1 MRFRKTGRV
10 KAPAGTPSA
19 FRQLPKS
26 RGLDWNN
33 HKGGFDPKM
42 KKLWI
47 MLIAIMVCSF
57 AILGWV
63 GLEIF
68 REIPPIPKRVVTTE
82 GKVLI
87 DEGGISD
94 GQNVWQAMGGMQV
107 GSVWGHGSY
116 VAPDWTADYLH
127 RESLF
132 MLDHWSGGRYGKDGS
147 GLAGEE
153 KAALLQRL
161 QTLVRTNTYDPAT
174 ETLTIAPLRAAA
186 FEENLKH
193 YTDVFTNGSDEY
205 AIQRGAQSDPDRLRK
220 LNNFFFWTAW
230 ASAAN
235 RPNNS
240 ISYTSNFPSEPLV
253 ANYPT
258 SSSIIW
264 TGVSVIVLI
273 FSIGAMVW
281 FYAGWHKGAEE
292 RDTPDSDPLIGEKL
306 TPSQTA
312 TVKYFLIVSLLFLL
326 QIVMGIITAH
336 YGVEGGGF
344 YGIPLQDW
352 LPYVVSRTWHT
363 QLGIFWIATAW
374 LGAGLFIAPYIC
386 GYEPKFQ
393 KLGVDVLFLAL
404 LIVVLGSMAGQWMS
418 VMHMLPGDLWF
429 WFGHQGWEYV
439 DLGRVWQAALFI
451 GLLLWLFLIA
461 RSAVP
466 ALKGEGSKSLIVL
479 YLFTTAG
486 IAFFYAPG
494 LFWGMRSHMTVVEY
508 WRWWVVHLWVEGFFE
523 VFATVVIAFLFAR
536 LRVIRADHAAYAAL
550 LSGAIYLSGGI
561 IGTLHHLYFAGTPTV
576 ALAFGAVFSA
586 LEIVPL
592 VFVGYEALENIRHSK
607 ARPWLEQ
614 YKWIVYFFVAV
625 AFWNLVGAGVF
636 GFMINPPIALYY
648 MQGLNTTA
656 VHAHG
661 ALYGVYGTLGLALT
675 LFCLRAMDPERIW
688 NTKLLSFAFW
698 SLNIGMLLEILL
710 SLLPIGLLQTY
721 QSVST
726 GYWSARSPEFM
737 QTDLMQFLRWMRMVG
752 DTIFAVGAV
761 AWIWFAIKL
770 MITRKKP
777 LP

>member
-1 MRFRKTGRV
+1 
-10 KAPAGTPSA
+10 
-19 FRQLPKS
+19 
-26 RGLDWNN
+26 
-33 HKGGFDPKM
+33 M

-47 MLIAIMVCSF
+47 LFGVVFVFSF
-57 AILGWV
+57 SILGWV

-68 REIPPIPKRVVTTE
+68 REAPPIPREVVSTD
-82 GKVLI
+82 GRVLI
-87 DEGGISD
+87 PEEDIMN

-107 GSVWGHGSY
+107 GSIWGHGSY

-127 RESLF
+127 REALF
-132 MLDHWSGGRYGKDGS
+132 ILNEWSGQEFGNSYEALS
-147 GLAGEE
+147 SEQ
-153 KAALLQRL
+153 KAVMQQRL
-161 QTLVRTNTYDPAT
+161 EDTVRVNRYDAAT
-174 ETLTIAPLRAAA
+174 GRLMVNPVRARA
-186 FEENLKH
+186 FEDNLAH
-193 YTDVFTNGSDEY
+193 YSQIFSQGSKEY
-205 AIQRGAQSDPDRLRK
+205 AIHANAQSDPVKLRQ
-220 LNNFFFWTAW
+220 LNAFFFWTAW

-235 RPNNS
+235 RPDDI

-253 ANYPT
+253 GNFPT

-264 TGVSVIVLI
+264 TGVSVILLI
-273 FSIGAMVW
+273 ASLGGMVW
-281 FYAGWHKGAEE
+281 FYAGWHKEVDP
-292 RDTPDSDPLIGEKL
+292 RNTPDVDPLIGEKL
-306 TPSQTA
+306 TPSQKA
-312 TVKYFLIVSLLFLL
+312 TVKYFLVVSLLFLL

-344 YGIPLQDW
+344 YGIPLQDY
-352 LPYVVSRTWHT
+352 LPYVVTRTWHT

-374 LGAGLFIAPYIC
+374 LAAGLFIAPYIC
-386 GYEPKFQ
+386 GYEPKWQ
-393 KLGVDVLFLAL
+393 KLGVDLLFVAL
-404 LIVVLGSMAGQWMS
+404 LIVVLGSMIGQWMS

-429 WFGHQGWEYV
+429 WFGHQGYEYI
-439 DLGRVWQAALFI
+439 DLGRVWQAALFV

-461 RSAVP
+461 RSAIP
-466 ALKGEGSKSLIVL
+466 ALKVDSSRSLVVL
-479 YLFTTAG
+479 YLVTTAG
-486 IAFFYAPG
+486 IALFYAPG
-494 LFWGMRSHMTVVEY
+494 LFWGMRSHLTVVEY

-536 LRVIRADHAAYAAL
+536 LGVIRPDHAAYAAL

-576 ALAFGAVFSA
+576 AIAFGAVFSA

-607 ARPWLEQ
+607 ARPWLAQ
-614 YKWIVYFFVAV
+614 YKWVVYFFVAV

-661 ALYGVYGTLGLALT
+661 ALYGVYGTLGLALL
-675 LFCLRAMDPERIW
+675 LFCMRAMQPERVW
-688 NTKLLSFAFW
+688 NTKLLAFAFW
-698 SLNIGMLLEILL
+698 AINIGMLMEIML

-721 QSVST
+721 QSVSQ

-737 QTDLMQFLRWMRMVG
+737 QTELMQYLRWSRLFG
-752 DTIFAVGAV
+752 DTVFAIGAIAFV
-761 AWIWFAIKL
+761 WFALGL
-770 MITRKKP
+770 MFRPSDKQTAP
-777 LP
+777 ATGDLP

>member
-1 MRFRKTGRV
+1 
-10 KAPAGTPSA
+10 
-19 FRQLPKS
+19 
-26 RGLDWNN
+26 
-33 HKGGFDPKM
+33 M

-47 MLIAIMVCSF
+47 ILISVCVFSF
-57 AILGWV
+57 AILGWIGV
-63 GLEIF
+63 EIF
-68 REIPPIPKRVVTTE
+68 REAPPIPREVVTTD
-82 GKVLI
+82 GTVLI
-87 DEGGISD
+87 PEEQIMD

-107 GSVWGHGSY
+107 GSIWGHGSY

-127 RESLF
+127 REALYILRHWATAEFGGEFESLHTEQQAV
-132 MLDHWSGGRYGKDGS
+132 LK
-147 GLAGEE
+147 
-153 KAALLQRL
+153 QRL
-161 QTLVRTNTYDPAT
+161 QDQIRVNRYDEASGRLVVY
-174 ETLTIAPLRAAA
+174 PLRAAA
-186 FEENLKH
+186 FEDNLKH
-193 YTDVFTNGSDEY
+193 YSEIFTNGSSEY
-205 AIQRGAQSDPDRLRK
+205 AIQRNAQSDPQKLRQ
-220 LNNFFFWTAW
+220 LNAFFFWTAW

-235 RPNNS
+235 RPNQA

-253 ANYPT
+253 GNYPT

-264 TGVSVIVLI
+264 TGVSVILLI
-273 FSIGAMVW
+273 ASIGAMVW
-281 FYAGWHKGAEE
+281 FYAGWHKETEG
-292 RDTPDSDPLIGEKL
+292 RDTPETDPLIDEVL
-306 TPSQTA
+306 TPSQKA
-312 TVKYFLIVSLLFLL
+312 TVKYFLVVSLLFLL
-326 QIVMGIITAH
+326 QIVMGMVTAH

-344 YGIPLQDW
+344 YGIPLQDY

-374 LGAGLFIAPYIC
+374 LAAGLFIAPYIC
-386 GYEPKFQ
+386 GYEPKWQ
-393 KLGVDVLFLAL
+393 KLGVDVLFVAL
-404 LIVVLGSMAGQWMS
+404 VVVVLGSMAGQWLS

-429 WFGHQGWEYV
+429 WFGHQGYEYV

-461 RSAVP
+461 RSAIA
-466 ALKGEGSKSLIVL
+466 ALKKDGSRSLVML
-479 YLFTTAG
+479 YLITTAG
-486 IAFFYAPG
+486 IALFYAPG
-494 LFWGMRSHMTVVEY
+494 LFWGMRSHLTVVEY

-576 ALAFGAVFSA
+576 AIAFGAVFSA

-607 ARPWLEQ
+607 ARPWLAQ
-614 YKWIVYFFVAV
+614 YKWVVYFFVAV
-625 AFWNLVGAGVF
+625 AFWNLIGAGVF

-661 ALYGVYGTLGLALT
+661 ALYGVYGTLGLALM
-675 LFCLRAMDPERIW
+675 LFCMRAMQPERKW
-688 NTKLLSFAFW
+688 NTKLLGFAFW
-698 SLNIGMLLEILL
+698 TINIGMLMEILF

-721 QSVST
+721 QSVSV

-737 QTDLMQFLRWMRMVG
+737 QTALMQTLRWMRLFG
-752 DTIFAVGAV
+752 DTVFAVGAIAFV
-761 AWIWFAIKL
+761 WFAIQNMLTKGEKQT
-770 MITRKKP
+770 MPADETFEVV
-777 LP
+777 

>member
-1 MRFRKTGRV
+1 
-10 KAPAGTPSA
+10 
-19 FRQLPKS
+19 
-26 RGLDWNN
+26 
-33 HKGGFDPKM
+33 M

-47 MLIAIMVCSF
+47 LLIAVVVFSF

-63 GLEIF
+63 GTEIF
-68 REIPPIPKRVVTTE
+68 RQAPPIPDRVVTADGT
-82 GKVLI
+82 VLVP
-87 DEGGISD
+87 DGGILD

-107 GSVWGHGSY
+107 GSIWGHGSY

-132 MLDHWSGGRYGKDGS
+132 ILNEWTGGQYGKDGATVPS
-147 GLAGEE
+147 ELRAS
-153 KAALLQRL
+153 LLQRL
-161 QTLVRTNTYDPAT
+161 QDLMRKNTYDEAT
-174 ETLTIAPLRAAA
+174 GVLTLDPVRGRA

-193 YTDVFTNGSDEY
+193 YTEVFSKGNKDY
-205 AIQRGAQSDPDRLRK
+205 AIQRDAQSDPAKLRN
-220 LNNFFFWTAW
+220 LNSFFLWTAW

-235 RPNNS
+235 RPDNT

-253 ANYPT
+253 GNVPT
-258 SSSIIW
+258 SSSIVW
-264 TGVSVIVLI
+264 TGVSVILLI
-273 FSIGAMVW
+273 ASIGGMVW
-281 FYAGWHKGAEE
+281 FYAGWHKETEG
-292 RDTPDSDPLIGEKL
+292 RDTPDEDPLVGEKL
-306 TPSQTA
+306 TPSQKA
-312 TVKYFLIVSLLFLL
+312 TVKYFLVVSLLFLL

-344 YGIPLQDW
+344 YGIPLQDY

-374 LGAGLFIAPYIC
+374 LAAGLFIAPYIC
-386 GYEPKFQ
+386 GYEPKYQ
-393 KLGVDVLFLAL
+393 KLGVDVLFAAL
-404 LIVVLGSMAGQWMS
+404 LVVVLGSMGGQWMS

-429 WFGHQGWEYV
+429 WFGHQGYEYV
-439 DLGRVWQAALFI
+439 DLGRVWQAALFV

-461 RSAVP
+461 RSAIP
-466 ALKGEGSKSLIVL
+466 ALKKDGSRSLVML
-479 YLFTTAG
+479 YLLTTAG

-494 LFWGMRSHMTVVEY
+494 LFWGMRSHLTVVEY

-536 LRVIRADHAAYAAL
+536 LRVIRPDHAAYAAL
-550 LSGAIYLSGGI
+550 LSGAIYLAGGI

-607 ARPWLEQ
+607 ARPWLSQ
-614 YKWIVYFFVAV
+614 YKWVVYFFVAV
-625 AFWNLVGAGVF
+625 AFWNLIGAGVF

-661 ALYGVYGTLGLALT
+661 ALYGVYGTLGLALL
-675 LFCLRAMDPERIW
+675 LFCMRAMDPERKW
-688 NTKLLSFAFW
+688 NTKLLAFAFW
-698 SLNIGMLLEILL
+698 AINIGMMMEILF

-721 QSVST
+721 QSVAV

-737 QTDLMQFLRWMRMVG
+737 QTALMQNLRWMRLFG
-752 DTIFAVGAV
+752 DTVFAVGAV
-761 AWIWFAIKL
+761 AFVWFAIDL
-770 MITRKKP
+770 MITKGQREP
-777 LP
+777 VAAGDFAEA